1 MRHLIKLTSDPTKK
15 EVKAHLADGEVIVLT
30 DFSYDNYAASPGSGD
45 PEFTYVK
52 YKTEID
58 QRISLHK
65 SKLRELIGEF
75 TG

>member
-1 MRHLIKLTSDPTKK
+1 MRHLIKLTSDSTKK
-15 EVKAHLADGEVIVLT
+15 EVKAHLADGEVIVLP

-45 PEFTYVK
+45 PEFTYAK

-58 QRISLHK
+58 TRIGAYK
-65 SKLRELIGEF
+65 SKLRELIGDF